1 MKRQSS
7 TSGWLFNWAS
17 GTLKHLYQNQVDF
30 PTCCAIQATFVIG
43 KQHITVPYSNKV
55 AGQNKQ

>member
-30 PTCCAIQATFVIG
+30 PTCCAFQATFVID
-43 KQHITVPYSNKV
+43 KQHITVP
-55 AGQNKQ
+55 